1 MNRTRGFTLIE
12 LLVVIA
18 VIAVLLSILLPALEK
33 ARAQAR
39 ESVGAQNLHQWSLVW
54 SMLTDDNDGTFY
66 DRWTSIYWYR
76 QVRRY
81 YRSSLQPEMWTCPM
95 ATKPFSEGGRTPY
108 AALDWWDGGEHCIS
122 SYGISLWIANGDPNS
137 DAGGNFNT
145 NCWRTPSVRGSAY
158 VPIMFDSDEWD
169 VQPEPSDVPKPTE
182 HVDYQPGYNEMQRC
196 AIKRHTP
203 YSINML
209 CMDWSVR
216 KKSIKEQWLLPW
228 HKDWPKS
235 CDHLP
240 AVWQDDPGHWMN
252 VAPDPCPYEASE

>member
-1 MNRTRGFTLIE
+1 MNRARGFTLIE

-18 VIAVLLSILLPALEK
+18 VIAVLMSILLPALEK
-33 ARAQAR
+33 VRHQAR
-39 ESVGAQNLHQWSLVW
+39 ESVCGHHLHQWSLVW
-54 SMLTDDNDGTFY
+54 KMVTDDNDGKFY
-66 DRWTSIYWYR
+66 DRNTSTYWF
-76 QVRRY
+76 VEV
-81 YRSSLQPEMWTCPM
+81 SSHYQTALKAEIWLCPM
-95 ATKPFSEGGRTPY
+95 AKKLFSEGGKTPY
-108 AALDWWDGGEHCIS
+108 AALDETHQGIRCIS
-122 SYGISLWIANGDPNS
+122 SYGINLWISNGGS
-137 DAGGNFNT
+137 DDDFEA

-169 VQPEPSDVPKPTE
+169 VQPEPSDVPKATE
-182 HVDYQPGYNEMQRC
+182 QFHFCTGYNEMQRC
-196 AIKRHTP
+196 AIKRHSP

-240 AVWQDDPGHWMN
+240 AVWEDDPGHWMN
-252 VAPDPCPYEASE
+252 VAPDPCPYQGSE